1 MFVFSGVFFGVDRF
15 PDYIQPIAWIL
26 PMTHLIEVV
35 RPLVAGQDLAL
46 LQALGH
52 ILYVTALAA
61 AAFVLAYRRFKT
73 RLFD

>member
-1 MFVFSGVFFGVDRF
+1 
-15 PDYIQPIAWIL
+15 
-26 PMTHLIEVV
+26 MTHLIEVI

-52 ILYVTALAA
+52 ILYITALAA